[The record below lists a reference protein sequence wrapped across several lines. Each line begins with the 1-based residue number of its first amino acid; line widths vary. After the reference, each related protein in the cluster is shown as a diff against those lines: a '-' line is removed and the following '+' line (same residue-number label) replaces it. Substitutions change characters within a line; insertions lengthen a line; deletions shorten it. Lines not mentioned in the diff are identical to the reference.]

1 MHVHNV
7 GVHGNLLQNNT
18 LRSWDFTLQTI
29 EHMAKDTGPS
39 TVWTEV
45 TDELHGI
52 FSTIRSHQL
61 EHIKVRVRLFFDDN
75 FLAHK
80 ESSLILEKLDL
91 RDLHEVMSGP
101 YFDTLKDVE
110 VEFFRDVHHDVNVDI
125 RQKLKRIFRGILQP
139 WSARGVVT
147 VTWPF
152 SNPQE
157 SLWRQRCIVTA
168 RMERGS
174 MRDRNPSVTSSRL
187 ARPTLLRSVHRIAST
202 KHGYGAT
209 ALPSTSRI
217 QVHSAWEQVSP
228 VGRLRSVT
236 VRWVRSRFVTGSAT

>member
-29 EHMAKDTGPS
+29 EHMAKDTG
-39 TVWTEV
+39 
-45 TDELHGI
+45 
-52 FSTIRSHQL
+52 RARHQL

-147 VTWPF
+147 VTWP
-152 SNPQE
+152 SATPGVPMAATMHRHRPYGARVDAGSE
-157 SLWRQRCIVTA
+157 SVGHKQSSGTPNFVRNTVTVQLPPLNKSYPSAILFHGDLVKFTLRGNRSA
-168 RMERGS
+168 RWGACVLSLCDGFVQGS
-174 MRDRNPSVTSSRL
+174 LLVVRLEGVRWEYMDRNRCL
-187 ARPTLLRSVHRIAST
+187 
-202 KHGYGAT
+202 
-209 ALPSTSRI
+209 
-217 QVHSAWEQVSP
+217 
-228 VGRLRSVT
+228 
-236 VRWVRSRFVTGSAT
+236 